1 MVQLKQVNNHLNN
14 KIMDK
19 EYVMHIAQT
28 IKEQLHHLPHT
39 RPHVVG
45 SQRICRYGI
54 PGIAGT
60 AAESKRTVTRRICRY
75 RSQRLLITTR
85 SIY

>member
-1 MVQLKQVNNHLNN
+1 
-14 KIMDK
+14 MDK

-28 IKEQLHHLPHT
+28 IKEQLLSFTPYPSLC
-39 RPHVVG
+39 RG

-54 PGIAGT
+54 PRITGT

-75 RSQRLLITTR
+75 RSQRL
-85 SIY
+85 

>member
-1 MVQLKQVNNHLNN
+1 MN
-14 KIMDK
+14 K

-28 IKEQLHHLPHT
+28 IKEQLVSLYTHAHSLMSWGEF
-39 RPHVVG
+39 V
-45 SQRICRYGI
+45 RYGI

-75 RSQRLLITTR
+75 RSTAPIIMKY
-85 SIY
+85 IY